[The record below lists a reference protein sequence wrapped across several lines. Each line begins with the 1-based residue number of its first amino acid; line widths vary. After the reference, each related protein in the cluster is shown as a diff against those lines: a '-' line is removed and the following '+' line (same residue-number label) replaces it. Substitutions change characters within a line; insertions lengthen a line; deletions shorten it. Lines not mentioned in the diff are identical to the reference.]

1 MKTIAHRG
9 GMARCMQ
16 NSPAGVRLAAQHEAD
31 YVELDVMRAVEGEF
45 HCAHFG
51 WNTKCE
57 LRECLAE
64 LGPHMRLIAH
74 LKGDYS
80 EADLICVADYL
91 AEHLPW
97 EKVVLASHRSSVLRR
112 MRQLM
117 PDIRLARFGLLPAL
131 AALWKQ
137 QPWDCCMINQLVLTR
152 RLVKALKQR
161 GYEVFAS
168 CVWELRSR
176 QSVRRLGVDGAF
188 VNLHAEKKKS
198 GESNPS
204 HPNAPTP

>member
-1 MKTIAHRG
+1 MGRG
-9 GMARCMQ
+9 MQ
-16 NSPAGVRLAAQHEAD
+16 NTPAGVRLAAQHQAD
-31 YVELDVMRAVEGEF
+31 YMELDVVRAADGEF

-74 LKGDYS
+74 LKGNDT
-80 EADLICVADYL
+80 EAALICVAEYL
-91 AEHLPW
+91 ALHLPL
-97 EKVVLASHRSSVLRR
+97 EKVVFASHRSGVLRR

-117 PDIRLARFGLLPAL
+117 PDVRMARFGLLPAL
-131 AALWKQ
+131 GALWKQ
-137 QPWDCCMINQLVLTR
+137 QPWDCCMINQVVLTR
-152 RLVKALKQR
+152 WLVKALQQR

-176 QSVRRLGVDGAF
+176 RSVQELGVDGAF
-188 VNLHAEKKKS
+188 VNLQNEKGTKHECHS
-198 GESNPS
+198 I
-204 HPNAPTP
+204 